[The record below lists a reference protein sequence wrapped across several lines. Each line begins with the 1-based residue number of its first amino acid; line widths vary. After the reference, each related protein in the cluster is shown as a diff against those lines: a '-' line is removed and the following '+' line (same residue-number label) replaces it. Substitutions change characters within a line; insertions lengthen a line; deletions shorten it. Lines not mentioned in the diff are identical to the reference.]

1 MTTITFNKSRVSYQ
15 DLAMAYLLKGAGAVG
30 QLVADV
36 ASPATA
42 LDKTIEAIK
51 GLDAS
56 RDVSDLETMRDRFQA
71 ATGTGQGRGRRALEV
86 GDTREYSAQQV
97 KDSDLFIR
105 LPVSLLTDEKGAK
118 IKVVAEEGRLVVTVA

>member
-15 DLAMAYLLKGAGAVG
+15 DLAMVYLLKGAGAVG
-30 QLVADV
+30 ELVGDL

-51 GLDAS
+51 GLDSA
-56 RDVSDLETMRDRFQA
+56 RDISDLVTMRERFA
-71 ATGTGQGRGRRALEV
+71 RASGVGNGRGRRALEV

-97 KDSDLFIR
+97 KDSDLFVR

-118 IKVVAEEGRLVVTVA
+118 IKVVAEEGRLIVTLA